1 MATVI
6 AESAPPRARTARS
19 RIYVGLALLIAA
31 IVAAGFGRSF
41 FGTFVGG
48 AVHPWIIHVHA
59 AVYVG
64 WLVLLIA
71 QAVLAARGRIAQ
83 HRRLG
88 NFGIGYGVLVFAL
101 GLVVAVAMPVINF
114 HAGLWDAARAETFLA
129 IPLVDMVLF
138 GGVFAAAIA
147 YRHRP
152 EIHKRLM
159 IVAAVAIM
167 FAAVG
172 RATVNA
178 GLLVGDAGAFAGT
191 PLRFVLWYLPL
202 IVAMGH
208 ELVTRR
214 RIHPAYLVG
223 ALAMAVSL
231 LRLPYSTSEQWHA
244 IARQIL
250 APFL

>member
-1 MATVI
+1 
-6 AESAPPRARTARS
+6 
-19 RIYVGLALLIAA
+19 
-31 IVAAGFGRSF
+31 
-41 FGTFVGG
+41 
-48 AVHPWIIHVHA
+48 
-59 AVYVG
+59 
-64 WLVLLIA
+64 
-71 QAVLAARGRIAQ
+71 
-83 HRRLG
+83 
-88 NFGIGYGVLVFAL
+88 
-101 GLVVAVAMPVINF
+101 MPVINF

-214 RIHPAYLVG
+214 RIRFMAKEELFAKPWLARLLTALGGFPVSRGSADRAALRTAPTVAVVGDIKKAPNAQMIARRLVG
-223 ALAMAVSL
+223 V
-231 LRLPYSTSEQWHA
+231 
-244 IARQIL
+244 
-250 APFL
+250 